1 MKPSTEKVLQFF
13 KEHQCFPTK
22 KEIMLSDVV
31 FARAKKE
38 TLEYL
43 HKVFISQD
51 KENLI
56 GNPNDDNEIIMS
68 NPNAVQETMKSKGIT
83 EDERDIIVNEFLIR
97 ERILKGNHELDIQE
111 IQNKVQEIMKEK
123 EEADKEIVILNER
136 MMKLIEGK

>member
-38 TLEYL
+38 ALEYL
-43 HKVFISQD
+43 HKVFINQD

-68 NPNAVQETMKSKGIT
+68 NPNVVQETM
-83 EDERDIIVNEFLIR
+83 
-97 ERILKGNHELDIQE
+97 
-111 IQNKVQEIMKEK
+111 
-123 EEADKEIVILNER
+123 
-136 MMKLIEGK
+136 